1 MAKYLM
7 VPGTYAAGDNIP
19 LLDTNLCSRYTY
31 HEGGSPIVQ
40 VKGSGCPH
48 RPFRYFVGMG
58 ATLTAIGA
66 DPEQL
71 ALTVDGVRIG
81 GGILS
86 IDAAAANEVNTASV
100 VNEIGAG
107 SSSRVAVRAV
117 TAVNITDGA
126 LIVTKE
132 D

>member
-7 VPGTYAAGDNIP
+7 VPGDYNAGDNIP

-48 RPFRYFVGMG
+48 RPFRYLIGETVTMTAL
-58 ATLTAIGA
+58 ATTA
-66 DPEQL
+66 EQL

-81 GGILS
+81 GGLLS
-86 IDAAAANEVNTASV
+86 IDSAAAGEINTASI

-107 SSSRVAVRAV
+107 GSSRIAVQAV
-117 TAVNITDGA
+117 TALRITDGV
-126 LIVTKE
+126 LIVNKE